1 MSSDAMLKIVCRLV
15 GGVRITV
22 EAISCPKQ
30 CAADPSSAD
39 ARRASTDGE
48 TPKDSE

>member
-1 MSSDAMLKIVCRLV
+1 MNSDAMG

-22 EAISCPKQ
+22 EAIPYPKQ
-30 CAADPSSAD
+30 RTGDPSSAD

-48 TPKDSE
+48 APKDSE